1 METPAKIYETRGRAR
16 EYNELA
22 LNIYRGC
29 AHQCAYCS
37 SPLVLRETK
46 ETLAT
51 AKPRVNLGVLD
62 KQAYGM
68 ARKGEKRPVLLCFT
82 TDPYQPIEAEL
93 KLTRNVIGILHDYLV
108 PVIILTKAGKLAQRD
123 FDLLRPGD
131 QFATTL
137 TFANDIESKA
147 WEPGAGTPMERMVNL
162 EAAHKLG
169 IETWVSCEPVIDPA
183 QTRYLINQARHWTGH
198 YKIGKLNYHPRAKQI
213 NWRDFAGSL
222 LQLQREV
229 QRPFYIKKDLAAFCG
244 RKEGFWFGCTPT
256 NKGGE

>member
-1 METPAKIYETRGRAR
+1 MDKKEWETTP
-16 EYNELA
+16 
-22 LNIYRGC
+22 
-29 AHQCAYCS
+29 
-37 SPLVLRETK
+37 
-46 ETLAT
+46 
-51 AKPRVNLGVLD
+51 KPRVTLESIE
-62 KQAYGM
+62 KQAWALYG
-68 ARKGEKRPVLLCFT
+68 RRERRPVLLCFT

-137 TFANDIESKA
+137 TFAFEEESKA